1 MKIAIIGSGIAAFEA
16 AGTARTLSPEA
27 EIVLY
32 SRERVRPYR
41 RPALSRMASEEVSE
55 VQFYIKPQAFYDE
68 NRIRLELGRTLTA
81 FDPDVRQLKF
91 DTGETESYG
100 KLLLATGAHCFLPPV
115 PGMELDGVM
124 SLREYADLERLRAR
138 LDAGVGRVVV
148 IGGGLLGLELAQ
160 SLLERGCEVTVV
172 ESCPVLLPRN
182 LDEEAAAVVQAMLGK
197 VKKLTLLFG
206 SSVSSIL
213 GEGGRVRGVELPGQ
227 TVPADLVMV
236 SAGARANIAEA
247 AAAGLKCNRGIVT
260 DCLMKTSAPD
270 VYAAGDC
277 AEAGGASYG
286 LYEAARMMGAAAARN
301 MLGEAQPFVPQIY
314 PARLSVFGL
323 KIFSAGTLSGARCEV
338 EHNPET
344 GVFRKLF
351 YNEAGCLAGCILVGD
366 LRDALKLQNQI
377 AVS

>member
-1 MKIAIIGSGIAAFEA
+1 
-16 AGTARTLSPEA
+16 
-27 EIVLY
+27 
-32 SRERVRPYR
+32 
-41 RPALSRMASEEVSE
+41 
-55 VQFYIKPQAFYDE
+55 
-68 NRIRLELGRTLTA
+68 
-81 FDPDVRQLKF
+81 
-91 DTGETESYG
+91 
-100 KLLLATGAHCFLPPV
+100 
-115 PGMELDGVM
+115 MELDGVM

-301 MLGEAQPFVPQIY
+301 MLGEAQPFVPQVY

>member
-1 MKIAIIGSGIAAFEA
+1 M
-16 AGTARTLSPEA
+16 
-27 EIVLY
+27 
-32 SRERVRPYR
+32 
-41 RPALSRMASEEVSE
+41 
-55 VQFYIKPQAFYDE
+55 
-68 NRIRLELGRTLTA
+68 
-81 FDPDVRQLKF
+81 
-91 DTGETESYG
+91 
-100 KLLLATGAHCFLPPV
+100 
-115 PGMELDGVM
+115 
-124 SLREYADLERLRAR
+124 
-138 LDAGVGRVVV
+138 

-301 MLGEAQPFVPQIY
+301 MLGEAQPFVPQVY

>member
-1 MKIAIIGSGIAAFEA
+1 MKIVIIGSGIAAFEA

-91 DTGETESYG
+91 DTGETESYD

-247 AAAGLKCNRGIVT
+247 AAAGLKCNRGIGT

-286 LYEAARMMGAAAARN
+286 LYEAARMMGAAAARARR
-301 MLGEAQPFVPQIY
+301 GGAQPFGPQVY
-314 PARLSVFGL
+314 PARLAVFGL

>member
-91 DTGETESYG
+91 DTGETESYD

-260 DCLMKTSAPD
+260 DCLMYTAAPEEHP
-270 VYAAGDC
+270 AGD
-277 AEAGGASYG
+277 
-286 LYEAARMMGAAAARN
+286 
-301 MLGEAQPFVPQIY
+301 
-314 PARLSVFGL
+314 
-323 KIFSAGTLSGARCEV
+323 
-338 EHNPET
+338 
-344 GVFRKLF
+344 
-351 YNEAGCLAGCILVGD
+351 
-366 LRDALKLQNQI
+366 
-377 AVS
+377 